1 MAYTE
6 KDVERVLQKRRE
18 TGGQRKTFETGK
30 ERAGKQGGMTAEDV
44 EKVLQRRKTTGQE
57 RKTFDAEE
65 LTVRTGSPEPGTV
78 GKIDKRGL
86 VPAMDALRQGNV
98 FGAVVEAGKAIGR
111 DKEQELL
118 SGTPEELRKKQQKKR
133 KREQLQEGPGNL
145 SAQLYPRGGD
155 VYARVNAWRDADPR
169 NRALEKAVRYG
180 KLGER
185 EKEKFTSY
193 AERGTSLS
201 ASETPLAGGYAQ
213 TGHSKEARPYTD
225 SELQEMGYSPEE
237 IATAR
242 RMIRDYDELTLMQ
255 KAGRRVLHSAA
266 GVADQLAGGVAMT
279 AGALPS
285 AAADLAGVETKGTS
299 RTEKLK
305 AAIRRVD
312 GTNGAYTDEDLA
324 KQGGWSLA
332 EIRAARAEMER
343 EGESPDN
350 PLYNWGKEQHQR
362 GREFTADAMAG
373 ESETGRFW
381 HGAATSAAENL
392 ALAAIKPAA
401 VLPVLTAQTVGDS
414 LAESDERGEG
424 AGKALL
430 RAAAKGAVGYG
441 VEQLG
446 VEQMLAG
453 MGKTGAG
460 GWAAALVDRMGRNPV
475 AQKAP
480 ELWNVLAGAGEEA
493 GEEFA
498 ETYADALV
506 DAILDGDT
514 GKMIRPELLGEA
526 LAAAAGGAAGGAL
539 IGAGATGYRKAQQA
553 GQARAE
559 AQAEAARQEEARRAA
574 LAEAQA
580 EAKEEQTE
588 AAQTLEAARDMAKNQ
603 AATAAQKAQRGPYR
617 GEAEEDIWEE
627 EPPEAAS
634 AAALGAE
641 EVSRQENDGQNQAE
655 TAETQAETQ
664 GAAERT
670 PEERSQSGGVETK
683 PVRAEAREMTE
694 GEALATAEETAP
706 AESLTGPERKARA
719 RERAQATQELAQRRI
734 SPEAVKII
742 GEQTPA
748 GVSGESW
755 ANAAATVY
763 RLGKSGETET
773 FDRAVKLAEGS
784 RGLGVDTASV
794 LAQGKQG
801 RTALQL
807 AWAQGRGE
815 YEAGAKMQDGGK
827 LGGPVTAQSFAAK
840 GKVRNEGSLRM
851 DSEAATQLIA
861 LNAAATG
868 TDAVLRN
875 SMMTPTGTRS
885 ARANAAINT
894 ETGKIFFGDEAQ
906 DVLGSVLHEDLH
918 WYNSFDEEG
927 GRAFQRSILGALAAE
942 YGQED
947 VESLRAEYRRRYFNL
962 SESQVEEEMAADA
975 VRGLFTEPEHLRQW
989 VQVQRKEAEKNEEK
1003 RGIIRKVM
1011 DSVRGM
1017 LDNIVAKAKEL
1028 LRIDPENRAALRAK
1042 GMAEEQKEI
1051 LRAEYY
1057 QHMEKAMEKRRA
1069 AAQQSGAALEEGQK
1083 AQALRLE
1090 MVEKAAQEARGNIQR
1105 QASRSIMDEEGSG
1118 LDILAQALGLSR
1130 GVRVLDVTLDKMAG
1144 DHIRKAKS
1152 RASRQSVTAQLRA
1165 AVEYLR
1171 AEGADMAKG
1180 QAVVEQIAENILR
1193 ETGEM
1198 DRELWEQ
1205 YPQLHQLE
1213 YTVAKD
1219 GPAKAD
1225 LVRRWGS
1232 WKEAV
1237 AEAKRHG
1244 VRLRQAENYRDR
1256 NPAEHLESIL
1266 QDERGADEAEI
1277 FRAAAQKA
1285 GVAGAE
1291 SLEASEWLEVL
1302 MNVRDSI
1309 RPVMRSRYQDEAE
1322 FEDAVMMETVSLLQD
1337 ILKMPEVSKVEM
1349 LVEAN
1354 QKAIRQAAEEG
1365 AKAAGADEKTAGRIG
1380 REAAKRAEGP
1390 MRETQKLRH
1399 TLAAQEK
1406 KRAAQ
1411 QDELEQ
1417 WMRTTQEILKMHEV
1431 EPAKSVAAM
1440 QKQLVELYEKEA
1452 KRQQRT
1458 LEKIRQEM
1466 LDEAELEF
1474 NQEKARLE
1482 WEVES
1487 ERRRADRA
1495 EYQLIIQEDEIL
1507 EWEEENQKRKEEWER
1522 KQAERDAQAM
1532 ELAQQMEG
1540 DEGKMA
1546 LLAEKRVE
1554 RARDGRRREE
1564 LRRSIRHSAS
1574 QLNQMLLRP
1583 KEGSYVQE
1591 QLLPQAIQVAQ
1602 LADAV
1607 TRNKDAVSKLN
1618 TLRRGLAEAAAQ
1630 REIDTGSEGQNEL
1643 EALVDRLAGSLENN
1657 RNKQLEKQ
1665 YKQLA
1670 KAEALGDSQ
1679 KAEELRARIKGRIR
1693 ELESQDLPLRISTEE
1708 LGMLDTAVK
1717 GTLHTIRTA
1726 NRTLSQEKSQKI
1738 GEFAE
1743 QAAVEVRQSQ
1753 GNGLYGLT
1761 EEDLKSKTKGAE
1773 RKARGMELAEALR
1786 TLSPGRLLAMV
1797 GGYQQG
1803 GRMDQLGEMLQR
1815 GQDRQHE
1822 IIVGGEKMFA
1832 PLTQDKEGTHGFAG
1846 KGAELVDI
1854 GLKDSKGKAV
1864 PLNHAQLCSL
1874 KMHLQNKDSL
1884 NHLMNG
1890 GFVVPDP
1897 GLYQAGEVAA
1907 AYQNGRTV
1915 SLLKMGEFDLPAAVD
1930 KALSEYDKEWIKTM
1944 REFFDH
1950 YTTDI
1955 INETS
1960 LKLVGY
1966 KKAEVKNYYPISVDS
1981 GTLARDIE
1989 GLKHDG
1995 TIAGRGFL
2003 KERQQSKKP
2012 LLLEECQEVVQRS
2025 LRDAADYGGMALPIR
2040 DVQRVLNA
2048 TVETE
2053 DGPVILKSKVIEE
2066 KWGRE
2071 TVEAID
2077 KVLTDLQAR
2086 PKGERD
2092 PILQANGTIRGN
2104 YAQAVLGMNLG
2115 VVLSQVSGAAAN
2127 GAVLDGEASMKTM
2140 VQFVRNLRPKEQQ
2153 ALRQEMREHGDSE
2166 MEWRMLGN
2174 DGETLADV
2182 AGKRT
2187 RIRDLYPMAIQAA
2200 HLPSGMTRMDEATVS
2215 AAWAGAK
2222 AYIKKHPGEFELEEK
2237 DIRTQSEDYWEAVRG
2252 LFRRAM
2258 QSTQPSAGVMQQ
2270 GARMRSKDGLLV
2282 SLNMF
2287 QGQSYQNKGLML
2299 DAFGEYFAARRRWGG
2314 KTNPEAVKRMQQAEE
2329 KMKRAVASQVVS
2341 AVLFALSRFLRDM
2354 ILRREELWQN
2364 ENGDITAWS
2373 FGKNLALHMAG
2384 TLAGGLLFGQ
2394 GFYNAA
2400 EYVLTNARYSLF
2412 EVTGMDAIDDLLGA
2426 FGEFNRQMS
2435 KPAEDRTPE
2444 EMEGRR
2450 NAIMSTLGDLV
2461 KAGGTLVGIPIA
2473 NVANLFAALEKW
2485 AEKGFNFRSLP
2496 KSPAGQYDRLYTAY
2510 EEKDEAEAAALE
2522 KLEAM
2527 GKAENVIPEMKKRL
2541 KAKDEA
2547 VADAARDRLA
2557 GKSEAVARTEAQIV
2571 KELCEVLDIPKGD
2584 KEQRTAVAEA
2594 VSWAVEELVDQELA
2608 GSEDGSPYDA
2618 LSQAVQSGKGQAAQN
2633 EIRRLLRAGKEK
2645 TAVKQRIT
2653 AAVRPL
2659 YKEAD
2664 ERQRQRL
2671 NQMLLALKDDEE
2683 RPLYKAKEILGWLK

>member
-18 TGGQRKTFETGK
+18 TGGQRKTFETEK

-65 LTVRTGSPEPGTV
+65 LTMRTGSPEPGS
-78 GKIDKRGL
+78 K
-86 VPAMDALRQGNV
+86 
-98 FGAVVEAGKAIGR
+98 GKAER
-111 DKEQELL
+111 N
-118 SGTPEELRKKQQKKR
+118 R
-133 KREQLQEGPGNL
+133 
-145 SAQLYPRGGD
+145 GD
-155 VYARVNAWRDADPR
+155 VYAKVNAWRDADPR
-169 NRALEKAVRYG
+169 NRALEQAVRYG

-185 EKEKFTSY
+185 EKGEFTSY

-201 ASETPLAGGYAQ
+201 APETPLAGGYAQ

-225 SELQEMGYSPEE
+225 SELQEMGYSPGE

-242 RMIRDYDELTLMQ
+242 RMIREYDELNLVQ
-255 KAGRRVLHSAA
+255 KTGRRVLHSAA

-332 EIRAARAEMER
+332 EIRAARAEMAQ

-392 ALAAIKPAA
+392 ALAAINPAA

-414 LAESDERGEG
+414 MAESDELGEG

-559 AQAEAARQEEARRAA
+559 AQAQAEAARQEAAQRAA
-574 LAEAQA
+574 MAQA
-580 EAKEEQTE
+580 ATQ
-588 AAQTLEAARDMAKNQ
+588 EAARKAQTDAVQ
-603 AATAAQKAQRGPYR
+603 ALETAQDREEAPAATAAQKAQKGLYR

-627 EPPEAAS
+627 EPPETTS

-641 EVSRQENDGQNQAE
+641 EASRQENDGQNQAE
-655 TAETQAETQ
+655 TAETRAETQ

-683 PVRAEAREMTE
+683 PVRAEVREMTE

-734 SPEAVKII
+734 SPEAVRII

-763 RLGKSGETET
+763 RLGKSGETKT
-773 FDRAVKLAEGS
+773 FDRAVELAEGS

-840 GKVRNEGSLRM
+840 GKVRNEGSLRL

-918 WYNSFDEEG
+918 WYNTFDEEG

-989 VQVQRKEAEKNEEK
+989 VQVQRQEAEKNEEK

-1069 AAQQSGAALEEGQK
+1069 AAQQSSTALGEGQK

-1090 MVEKAAQEARGNIQR
+1090 MVEKAAQEGRGNIQR

-1256 NPAEHLESIL
+1256 NPAEHLESVL
-1266 QDERGADEAEI
+1266 QDERAADEAEI

-1309 RPVMRSRYQDEAE
+1309 RPVLRSRYQDEAE

-1431 EPAKSVAAM
+1431 KPAKSVAAM

-1540 DEGKMA
+1540 DEGKLA

-1761 EEDLKSKTKGAE
+1761 EADLKSKTKALGRDA
-1773 RKARGMELAEALR
+1773 RKTELAEALR

-1890 GFVVPDP
+1890 GFVVPAP
-1897 GLYQAGEVAA
+1897 ELYQAGEVAA

-1930 KALSEYDKEWIKTM
+1930 KALSEYDKKWIKTM

-2025 LRDAADYGGMALPIR
+2025 LRDAADYGGLALPIR

-2077 KVLTDLQAR
+2077 KTLTDLQAR
-2086 PKGERD
+2086 PKGEKD

-2140 VQFVRNLRPKEQQ
+2140 VQFVRNLQPKEQQ

-2182 AGKRT
+2182 AEKRI

-2215 AAWAGAK
+2215 AAWVGAK
-2222 AYIKKHPGEFELEEK
+2222 AYIKKHPGEFELEGE
-2237 DIRTQSEDYWEAVRG
+2237 DIRTQSEDYWAAVRG
-2252 LFRRAM
+2252 LFRQAM
-2258 QSTQPSAGVMQQ
+2258 QTTQPSAGVMQQ
-2270 GARMRSKDGLLV
+2270 GARMRSKDGWLV

-2314 KTNPEAVKRMQQAEE
+2314 KTNPEAVERMRRAEV

-2354 ILRREELWQN
+2354 ILRREELWQD

-2384 TLAGGLLFGQ
+2384 TLAGGLMFGQ

-2400 EYVLTNARYSLF
+2400 EYILTNARYSLF
-2412 EVTGMDAIDDLLGA
+2412 EVTGMDVIDDLMGA
-2426 FGEFNRQMS
+2426 FGEFWRQLS

-2461 KAGGTLVGIPIA
+2461 KAGGTLIGMPIA
-2473 NVANLFAALEKW
+2473 NVANLFAALDKW
-2485 AEKGFNFRSLP
+2485 VEKGFNFRSLP

-2510 EEKDEAEAAALE
+2510 EEKDEAEAAAALE

-2541 KAKDEA
+2541 KAKDED
-2547 VADAARDRLA
+2547 VAQAAKDRLA

-2608 GSEDGSPYDA
+2608 GSKDGSPYDA
-2618 LSQAVQSGKGQAAQN
+2618 LSQAVQSGRGQAAQN
-2633 EIRRLLRAGKEK
+2633 EVRRLLRAGKEK